1 MEEVS
6 VCDNCRM
13 TELEI
18 LLADG
23 SKFALPWLETR
34 PLSESSHIRLAQI
47 SSEGRRRQFLLG
59 RWLMALAAGVEP
71 ASIEEGPDYPQIPA
85 RPDCQASISHS
96 GPYVAVITSR
106 GFRCGL
112 DIEYPTRQRDWIA
125 LAWRTFAA
133 SEAAWIAEA
142 TAADPAERFQRIWTL
157 REAAFKAGLLSSVA
171 GREPVFEPASARA
184 VAGIGWQYLQ
194 EGGLHVSAVAPQD
207 FRMRI
212 HRVDPPETG

>member
-34 PLSESSHIRLAQI
+34 SLSESSRKRLAQL
-47 SSEGRRRQFLLG
+47 SSEGRRSQFLLG
-59 RWLMALAAGVEP
+59 RWLMAQAAGIEP
-71 ASIEEGPDYPQIPA
+71 VLIEEGPDYPRITA

-112 DIEYPTRQRDWIA
+112 DIEYPQRQRDWMT
-125 LAWRTFAA
+125 LARRTFSAA
-133 SEAAWIAEA
+133 ETAWIAEA
-142 TAADPAERFQRIWTL
+142 AITEQAQRFQRIWTL
-157 REAAFKAGLLSSVA
+157 REAAFKAGLLSSVT

-184 VAGIGWQYLQ
+184 VAGIGWQYRQ

-212 HRVDPPETG
+212 RRVDPP